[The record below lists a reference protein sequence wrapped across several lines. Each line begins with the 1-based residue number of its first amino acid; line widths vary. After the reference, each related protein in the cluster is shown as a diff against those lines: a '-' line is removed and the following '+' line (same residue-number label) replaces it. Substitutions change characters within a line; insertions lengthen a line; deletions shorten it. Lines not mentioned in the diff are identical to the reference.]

1 LKALKIMTL
10 QPTAPREES
19 PSLETIVLGGG
30 CFWCLEGV
38 FLRVRGVVSVES
50 GYCNGH
56 VMAPTYEQ
64 VCTGETGHAEV
75 VKLGFDPREIS
86 LRDLLTVFFT
96 IHDPTTLNRQGN
108 DVGTQYRSGIYVSS
122 DAQANVAR
130 AYMADLIK
138 ANPALEGRITTELCL
153 LENYSAAEPMHHQYY
168 DRFPTA
174 GYCAYVIAPKIE
186 KFLTKLPSLVA

>member
-1 LKALKIMTL
+1 MT
-10 QPTAPREES
+10 ASVSNISSDS
-19 PSLETIVLGGG
+19 PYHETIVLGGG

-38 FLRVRGVVSVES
+38 YRRMRGVVVVES

-56 VMAPTYEQ
+56 VVAPTYEQ

-75 VKLGFDPREIS
+75 VKLIFDTREVS
-86 LRDLLTVFFT
+86 LRDVLTVFFT

-108 DVGTQYRSGIYVSS
+108 DVGTQYRSGIYVLSE
-122 DAQANVAR
+122 AQTEVAR
-130 AYMADLIK
+130 TYMADLVK
-138 ANPALEGRITTELCL
+138 ANPSLEGRLTTELCPL
-153 LENYSAAEPMHHQYY
+153 DNYSTAEPMHDQYY
-168 DRFPTA
+168 DRFPQA

>member
-1 LKALKIMTL
+1 MT
-10 QPTAPREES
+10 ASVFNISSDS
-19 PSLETIVLGGG
+19 PDHETIVLGGG

-38 FLRVRGVVSVES
+38 YRRMRGVVAVES

-56 VMAPTYEQ
+56 VVAPTYEQ

-75 VKLGFDPREIS
+75 VKLIFDTREVS
-86 LRDLLTVFFT
+86 LRDVLTVFFT

-108 DVGTQYRSGIYVSS
+108 DVGTQYRSGIYVLSE
-122 DAQANVAR
+122 AQTEVAR
-130 AYMADLIK
+130 TYMADLVK
-138 ANPALEGRITTELCL
+138 ANPSLEGRLTTELCPL
-153 LENYSAAEPMHHQYY
+153 DNYSTAEPMHDQYY
-168 DRFPTA
+168 DRFPQA